1 MISQLQ
7 KLLAEVIYTR
17 EICPTFRPGFYKI
30 AKLKYL
36 LNKEVSKL
44 QINHQRV
51 FQLSFSSKVSH
62 LKEQYPVTAHAPNFD
77 FWTGCREIERY
88 EESKRTLKYPFASRL
103 AEFNTTLKL
112 LGITDQ

>member
-1 MISQLQ
+1 MISQSQ

-44 QINHQRV
+44 QTNHLIQVLMR
-51 FQLSFSSKVSH
+51 
-62 LKEQYPVTAHAPNFD
+62 A
-77 FWTGCREIERY
+77 
-88 EESKRTLKYPFASRL
+88 
-103 AEFNTTLKL
+103 
-112 LGITDQ
+112 

>member
-1 MISQLQ
+1 MIFMISQLQ

-51 FQLSFSSKVSH
+51 F
-62 LKEQYPVTAHAPNFD
+62 
-77 FWTGCREIERY
+77 
-88 EESKRTLKYPFASRL
+88 
-103 AEFNTTLKL
+103 
-112 LGITDQ
+112 